1 MPPPIID
8 DLNKALEEGTST
20 ISAAVKEFQEFSD
33 SVLKGTTKFDDFVQA
48 VNAGVKATDRLNNLL
63 AAGANEIQRFIGDT
77 VGLEGVSDR
86 LTAALLGTSSFVNK
100 LADAFRNIANISNLV
115 ANSMDLYT
123 SYNRGMTKELYESS
137 KAFGLN
143 IDAIDKYRDVLTET
157 ASAYGNQAGGFMRPK
172 DILDGIAAM
181 SSAGI
186 PLEKMTDSI
195 TSARGE
201 SNLLATAFLQSKALG
216 MDLTKYMSYLAD
228 AITNQGLST
237 QEAAEQMSMFR
248 LVSEKTGFTIEK
260 VVSSLHS
267 MSSRFSK
274 IGMTADFG
282 RPLLEGFTNTLKSLG
297 LGFED
302 AIGLS
307 KELSDSIAGLTTNYA
322 SAYLTFQ
329 RGGLDINTSGTA
341 LGGGIGLQARMLRA
355 KEEGTQG
362 ELALDIAKSMK
373 ETIASMTGGRVVS
386 VYEAEKSPE
395 LEAIYITQ
403 ASMLKS
409 LYNISDEMSQARTL
423 DLLQQLGDSTEAG
436 DLNLAEAI
444 GKEMGSTV
452 DLQNQTLSVQ
462 ERIGTTIQKVFEELQ
477 SSHRDQTRESI
488 ELGNQVVKGFE
499 YYVGDQLR
507 AAFGTS
513 EPTGPAP
520 FREVA
525 VAETPTPIRPGSPE
539 TVAAAGA
546 ASQSN
551 EQLGVIAGLLQG
563 ILTTNE
569 NTQRM
574 VEQQADASRSAAA
587 VRPGATGSSGSG

>member
-1 MPPPIID
+1 MPIEEV
-8 DLNKALEEGTST
+8 LKALEDGTST

-48 VNAGVKATDRLNNLL
+48 VNAGVKATAQLTELF
-63 AAGANEIQRFIGDT
+63 AASTDAIQTFVGDI

-86 LTAALLGTSSFVNK
+86 LTAALQGTSNFVNN
-100 LADAFRNIANISNLV
+100 LAAAFKNIANISNLV
-115 ANSMDLYT
+115 ANAMDLYT

-186 PLEKMTDSI
+186 PLERMTDSI

-216 MDLTKYMSYLAD
+216 MDLAKYMSYLAD

-248 LVSEKTGFTIEK
+248 LVSEKTGFTIDK
-260 VVSSLHS
+260 VASSLQS

-499 YYVGDQLR
+499 YYVGDKLR
-507 AAFGTS
+507 AVFGTS

-546 ASQSN
+546 AAQNN

-587 VRPGATGSSGSG
+587 VRSGATGSSGSG